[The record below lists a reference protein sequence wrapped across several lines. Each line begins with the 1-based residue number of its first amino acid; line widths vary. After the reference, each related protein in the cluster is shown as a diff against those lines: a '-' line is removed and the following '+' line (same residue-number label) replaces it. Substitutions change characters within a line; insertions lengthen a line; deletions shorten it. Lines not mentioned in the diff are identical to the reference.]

1 MAAKGFLT
9 GKQMGGSFQFLHAQD
24 LIWSARMHEYWL
36 GERVTPNDLMA
47 WNADVTRMP
56 ATMHSQ
62 YLHQMY
68 LHNDLANG
76 RYKVEGQAVS
86 LGDLRL
92 PVFAVG
98 TQKDHITPWRSAYKV
113 HSLTRSDVTFVLTSG
128 GHNAG
133 IVSEPGHAHRTYQL
147 LHTPLTAES
156 TAPEIWQRRAPRFT
170 GSWWPAWHEWLRSH
184 GGAHVAAR
192 EISPVD
198 VLEPAPGSYVQV
210 RYGD

>member
-1 MAAKGFLT
+1 MQGDVLECKCEAEPGDDRTPL
-9 GKQMGGSFQFLHAQD
+9 
-24 LIWSARMHEYWL
+24 L
-36 GERVTPNDLMA
+36 GCRV
-47 WNADVTRMP
+47 
-56 ATMHSQ
+56 
-62 YLHQMY
+62 
-68 LHNDLANG
+68 
-76 RYKVEGQAVS
+76 
-86 LGDLRL
+86 
-92 PVFAVG
+92 
-98 TQKDHITPWRSAYKV
+98 
-113 HSLTRSDVTFVLTSG
+113 
-128 GHNAG
+128 
-133 IVSEPGHAHRTYQL
+133 EPGHAHRSYQL